1 MSTTARALAHL
12 QDVFPSIPASA
23 VSAALCGADG
33 DSDQA
38 AAALLEYSSGP
49 GDVPRQVTVDSLCQ
63 SPNPDCA
70 SFCSS
75 LSLKDSAM

>member
-23 VSAALCGADG
+23 VSAALSGADG
-33 DSDQA
+33 DSDRA

-49 GDVPRQVTVDSLCQ
+49 REVPRQVNVDSLCQ
-63 SPNPDCA
+63 KSKPDCA
-70 SFCSS
+70 
-75 LSLKDSAM
+75 